1 MRRMSIVF
9 HRDFRELR
17 QTGAFLIIIIIFT
30 IITIIAAVV
39 TTVVLS
45 RQEWLQV
52 KTAAGP
58 MLELIIG
65 LIAYFLP
72 LFILMTFIWAFAN
85 LPIVKEK
92 VNGNIASLLA
102 TTLSP
107 KEIWIGKSLA
117 IFLPGFA
124 ISVASTLIVLL
135 TVNSITIRPA
145 TGNFFL
151 PPPLLLTSF
160 LINPLLFLG
169 LLLFIVL
176 FSLANNPDIAI
187 APSFL
192 VGFGL
197 MYGIPLGVA
206 TGKINLASWSFCL
219 WYMAGTAALW
229 AVVLFFSRL
238 LTKENIVLSS
248 KGD

>member
-17 QTGAFLIIIIIFT
+17 QTNAFLIIVIVFT
-30 IITIIAAVV
+30 VITIIAAVIISIA
-39 TTVVLS
+39 LN
-45 RQEWLQV
+45 RQEWLGEE
-52 KTAAGP
+52 AARP

-72 LFILMTFIWAFAN
+72 LFTLITFIWAFAS

-92 VNGNIASLLA
+92 VNGNIESLLA
-102 TTLSP
+102 TPLSP

-117 IFLPGFA
+117 IFLPGFV
-124 ISVASTLIVLL
+124 ISIVPTLIVLL
-135 TVNSITIRPA
+135 AVNFVAISPA
-145 TGNFFL
+145 TGSFVL
-151 PPPLLLTSF
+151 TAPMLLTSF
-160 LINPLLFLG
+160 LINPLLFFG

-187 APSFL
+187 APSFII
-192 VGFGL
+192 GFGL
-197 MYGIPLGVA
+197 MIGIPLGVA
-206 TGKINLASWSFCL
+206 IGVINLASWSFSL
-219 WYMAGTAALW
+219 WYLAGTTVIW
-229 AVVLFFSRL
+229 TVVYCLSHL

>member
-9 HRDFRELR
+9 QRDFRELR
-17 QTGAFLIIIIIFT
+17 QTNAFLIIVIVFAV
-30 IITIIAAVV
+30 ITITAAVSV
-39 TTVVLS
+39 SIVLS
-45 RQEWLQV
+45 RQEWLGEE
-52 KTAAGP
+52 AARP

-72 LFILMTFIWAFAN
+72 LFILITFIWAFAS
-85 LPIVKEK
+85 LPIIKEK

-102 TTLSP
+102 TPLSP
-107 KEIWIGKSLA
+107 KEILIGKSLA

-124 ISVASTLIVLL
+124 ISVVSTLIVLL
-135 TVNSITIRPA
+135 AVNFIAISPA
-145 TGNFFL
+145 TGSFAL
-151 PPPLLLTSF
+151 TAPLLVTGF
-160 LINPLLFLG
+160 LINPLMFFG

-192 VGFGL
+192 IGFGL
-197 MYGIPLGVA
+197 MIGIPLGVA
-206 TGKINLASWSFCL
+206 TGVINLASWSFSL
-219 WYMAGTAALW
+219 WYLAGTTVIW
-229 AVVLFFSRL
+229 IVVCCFSRL